1 MIMPIMKRVFPEE
14 LTGQKVGPKRR
25 YHGHRIER
33 SFVFPSEGE
42 TNTD

>member
-1 MIMPIMKRVFPEE
+1 MEQLFPEE
-14 LTGQKVGPKRR
+14 LIEQKVGTKRR

-33 SFVFPSEGE
+33 SFVLPSERE